1 MVKQNYP
8 KGRNRYD
15 RSERQNLVE
24 QNYGSFQRSTAGKV
38 ADYWPLAIIP
48 ALLVRFA
55 LWYFPQL
62 VMLDPLPSR
71 AAVFA
76 GIATAYLLNSLFTI
90 WFYKTDKQLAEQQL
104 WRIRELSLHFWELFC
119 GWPGALYAQR
129 KYRHKWK
136 KTSYMIV
143 FWLCVLLNLIAVV
156 CLVFPDETRPVV
168 EEGLRLLRGISNVAS

>member
-1 MVKQNYP
+1 MKQNHP
-8 KGRNRYD
+8 KGRNRPD
-15 RSERQNLVE
+15 RGNREYLVE
-24 QNYGSFQRSTAGKV
+24 RNNGSFRRSTAGKL

-62 VMLDPLPSR
+62 VMLDPLPR
-71 AAVFA
+71 RIAILA
-76 GIATAYLLNSLFTI
+76 GLATAFLLNSLFTI

-104 WRIRELSLHFWELFC
+104 WRIRELSLHFWEFFC

-136 KTSYMIV
+136 KTSYMVV
-143 FWLCVLLNLIAVV
+143 FWLCVVLNLGAVV
-156 CLVFPDETRPVV
+156 SLVFPESVKTACEAV
-168 EEGLRLLRGISNVAS
+168 LQWWRGITG